1 MSCFVLF
8 SDAGYCLGS
17 RQRAGQ
23 PGQKLRKAFAFRPE
37 TVGGQAEL
45 RRAVEAQARA
55 KLQAGGDS
63 GRSQHGA
70 LARIPI

>member
-1 MSCFVLF
+1 
-8 SDAGYCLGS
+8 
-17 RQRAGQ
+17 
-23 PGQKLRKAFAFRPE
+23 
-37 TVGGQAEL
+37 
-45 RRAVEAQARA
+45 VEAQARA